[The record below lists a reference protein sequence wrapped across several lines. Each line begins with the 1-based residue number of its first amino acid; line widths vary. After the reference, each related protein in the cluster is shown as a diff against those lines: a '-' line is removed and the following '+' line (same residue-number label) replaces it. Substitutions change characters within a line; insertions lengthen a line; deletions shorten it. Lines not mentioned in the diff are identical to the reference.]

1 MDLLYIKLFKN
12 YKTKSI
18 YVFGLFSLISI
29 LLSLVVFLI
38 MLILKFFYQSSFI
51 STPLP
56 ILAVFLFMSG
66 IIFLFIGFVSQL
78 IISQSDINKK
88 DLNNDSEIIE
98 VN

>member
-18 YVFGLFSLISI
+18 YLFGLFSLISI
-29 LLSLVVFLI
+29 LLSLLVFVI

-66 IIFLFIGFVSQL
+66 IIFLFIGLLVNLLFLSQL
-78 IISQSDINKK
+78 KK
-88 DLNNDSEIIE
+88 KRLKS
-98 VN
+98 

>member
-1 MDLLYIKLFKN
+1 
-12 YKTKSI
+12 
-18 YVFGLFSLISI
+18 
-29 LLSLVVFLI
+29 